1 MERVGGCRREC
12 PRSIRVAGAQSR
24 LDHIAEGREALHHN
38 HCIIMVCQED
48 TSVDVESRRHTLS
61 MLCATR
67 YGTQRRIAIGEGRCR
82 CGWTLSG

>member
-1 MERVGGCRREC
+1 MAD
-12 PRSIRVAGAQSR
+12 PSSAD
-24 LDHIAEGREALHHN
+24 LNWREALHHN